1 MSQSSDNPVATPVEA
16 RAATEPLVR
25 RLGMVAILLGVGVWT
40 ILDYLNKGYQYGE
53 GFNEHVRYC
62 LNKFG
67 IFVFAP
73 IALVILVR
81 AIVAR
86 SRRLVA
92 DEKGIGYAGKPQIA
106 WNEITRVDATRLKG
120 KGLLTIIH
128 GQGRTWKLDEY
139 DWRSFRDVVA
149 MIDLHVPGDKIIR

>member
-1 MSQSSDNPVATPVEA
+1 M
-16 RAATEPLVR
+16 R

-53 GFNEHVRYC
+53 DFNEHVRYC

-67 IFVFAP
+67 IFVLCH

-92 DEKGIGYAGKPQIA
+92 DEKGIGYAGKPPRSPGTKSHG
-106 WNEITRVDATRLKG
+106 WTRHGSRARACYDHPRPGPDLEARRVRLAQFPRRG
-120 KGLLTIIH
+120 GDDPPA
-128 GQGRTWKLDEY
+128 R
-139 DWRSFRDVVA
+139 A
-149 MIDLHVPGDKIIR
+149 PGDKIIR